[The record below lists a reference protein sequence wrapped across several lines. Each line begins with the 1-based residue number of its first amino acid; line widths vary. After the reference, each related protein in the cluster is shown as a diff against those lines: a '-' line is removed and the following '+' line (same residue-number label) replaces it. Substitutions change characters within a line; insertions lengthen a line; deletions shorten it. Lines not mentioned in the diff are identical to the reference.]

1 MENNELNKQVK
12 AMQAAIKALMGTNG
26 SQTPKAIENA
36 VLVGLY
42 EVIPAGS
49 YLSSLVSKDLVKWFR
64 YQTEMD
70 LDTNVMDWRYAEG
83 KRDGEQ
89 LGQQAMVSDLKSAE
103 VEIAGLQKLLAAEQ
117 AKVKSLDS
125 QMASQQ
131 ARIDRLSDDINSLVN
146 QGNEMAAELQAKQ
159 EVVEAVEQLAGR
171 LWFTASQANAEV
183 LRQTMMAAGR
193 SAAQAVA

>member
-12 AMQAAIKALMGTNG
+12 AMQAAILKAMGPNG
-26 SQTPKAIENA
+26 SQTPKAVENA
-36 VLVGLY
+36 LLQGIA
-42 EVIPAGS
+42 EAIPCGS
-49 YLSSLVSKDLVKWFR
+49 YLSSLVNGPLVKWFR
-64 YQTEMD
+64 WQSDMD
-70 LDTNVMDWRYAEG
+70 LATDVMEWRYAEG
-83 KRDGEQ
+83 KRDG
-89 LGQQAMVSDLKSAE
+89 QQEGKQQMASDLASAE
-103 VEIAGLQKLLAAEQ
+103 MEIRGLQKLLAAEQ
-117 AKVKSLDS
+117 AKVKELDG

-193 SAAQAVA
+193 EAAQAVA